1 MKVTI
6 AGYERTG
13 GITQADIERI
23 RKKVKIGDQIRIRTL
38 KAGNTETIGSRT
50 ESVRKGTVVAKFP
63 RFAVVEFAG
72 GVRDSVLWADLL
84 RERRRV

>member
-13 GITQADIERI
+13 GITQTDIDQI
-23 RKKVKIGDQIRIRTL
+23 RKKVKIGDQIRVRTL
-38 KAGNTETIGSRT
+38 KAGDVETIGSRT

-72 GVRDSVLWADLL
+72 RVQDSVLWVDLL
-84 RERRRV
+84 KR